1 MKIRKNASISL
12 MGFLLASL
20 IFRQMA
26 WADELREL
34 QGKWEFR
41 FEENGRN
48 LRAIKIIDGDTETV
62 ETYDGNQLVHR
73 HVVKLEAIETEGVC
87 VIKYGESTVTDGARK
102 GQKGKAGSFLSKR
115 LRNKW
120 YNVSGLN
127 INEEAPLSVAE
138 FIRIPDEKKP

>member
-1 MKIRKNASISL
+1 MKTQKNVSISML
-12 MGFLLASL
+12 WLLLAYS
-20 IFRQMA
+20 IVPQMA

-41 FEENGRN
+41 FQENGRN
-48 LRAIKIIDGDTETV
+48 LRAIKIIDGDMETV
-62 ETYDGNQLVHR
+62 ETDDGNQLVHR
-73 HVVKLEAIETEGVC
+73 HVVKLEAIETEGIC

-102 GQKGKAGSFLSKR
+102 GQKGKPGSFVSKR

-127 INEEAPLSVAE
+127 INEETPLSVAE
-138 FIRIPDEKKP
+138 FTRIPDERKP

>member
-1 MKIRKNASISL
+1 MKIRRNASISML
-12 MGFLLASL
+12 CPLLASL
-20 IFRQMA
+20 IFPQMA

-41 FEENGRN
+41 FQENGRN
-48 LRAIKIIDGDTETV
+48 LRALKIIDGDMETV

-73 HVVKLEAIETEGVC
+73 HVVKLEALETEGIC

-102 GQKGKAGSFLSKR
+102 GQKGKPGSFVSKR

-127 INEEAPLSVAE
+127 INEETPLSVAE
-138 FIRIPDEKKP
+138 FTRIPDEKKP

>member
-1 MKIRKNASISL
+1 MKIRKNVFVSRL
-12 MGFLLASL
+12 WLLLASL
-20 IFRQMA
+20 ILPQMA
-26 WADELREL
+26 WADELKEL

-41 FEENGRN
+41 FQENGRN
-48 LRAIKIIDGDTETV
+48 LRALKIIEGDMETV

-87 VIKYGESTVTDGARK
+87 LIKYGESTVTDGARK
-102 GQKGKAGSFLSKR
+102 GQKGKPGSFVSKR

-127 INEEAPLSVAE
+127 INKETPLSIAE
-138 FIRIPDEKKP
+138 FTRISDEKKP

>member
-1 MKIRKNASISL
+1 MKTQKNVSISML
-12 MGFLLASL
+12 WLLLAYS
-20 IFRQMA
+20 IVPQMA

-41 FEENGRN
+41 FQENGRN
-48 LRAIKIIDGDTETV
+48 LRAIKIIAGDMETV
-62 ETYDGNQLVHR
+62 ETYDGHQLVHR
-73 HVVKLEAIETEGVC
+73 HVVKLEAIETEGIC

-102 GQKGKAGSFLSKR
+102 GQKGKPGSFVSKR

-127 INEEAPLSVAE
+127 INEETPLSVAE
-138 FIRIPDEKKP
+138 FTRIPDERKP

>member
-1 MKIRKNASISL
+1 MKIRKNASFSMLWLFVAASISQH
-12 MGFLLASL
+12 
-20 IFRQMA
+20 IV

-41 FEENGRN
+41 FQENGRN
-48 LRAIKIIDGDTETV
+48 LRALKIVDGDMETV

-73 HVVKLEAIETEGVC
+73 HVVKLEAIEAEGIC

-102 GQKGKAGSFLSKR
+102 GQKGKPGSFVSKR
-115 LRNKW
+115 LKNKW

-127 INEEAPLSVAE
+127 MNEETPLSVAE
-138 FIRIPDEKKP
+138 FTRIPEEKKP

>member
-1 MKIRKNASISL
+1 MKIRKNASFSMLWLFVAASISQH
-12 MGFLLASL
+12 
-20 IFRQMA
+20 IV

-41 FEENGRN
+41 FQENGRN
-48 LRAIKIIDGDTETV
+48 LRALKIIDDDMETV

-73 HVVKLEAIETEGVC
+73 HVVKLEAIEAEGIC

-102 GQKGKAGSFLSKR
+102 GQKGKPGSFVSKR
-115 LRNKW
+115 LKNKW

-127 INEEAPLSVAE
+127 MNEETPLSVAE
-138 FIRIPDEKKP
+138 FTRIPEEKKP